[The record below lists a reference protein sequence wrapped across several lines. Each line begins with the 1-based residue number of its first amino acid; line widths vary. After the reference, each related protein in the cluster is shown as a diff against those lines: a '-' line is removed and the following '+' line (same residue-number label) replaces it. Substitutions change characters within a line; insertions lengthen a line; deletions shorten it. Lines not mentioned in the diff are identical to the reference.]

1 MIACLPPPPSSAYRL
16 VEDLQEPMTISSV
29 HRVAM
34 NNFAEEQALLT
45 KLGARGWGRIQHFRN
60 HYNQP
65 WGEHQSAPVSARAVD
80 ALARFVAGAAFPAG
94 IVPSV
99 FLTDQGGLEL
109 CWEDT
114 LGAARQIEFKPDGI
128 EYYIAATGEEGSAGW
143 DRLPDLILQLTVA

>member
-1 MIACLPPPPSSAYRL
+1 MDNL
-16 VEDLQEPMTISSV
+16 E
-29 HRVAM
+29 
-34 NNFAEEQALLT
+34 AERALLT

-80 ALARFVAGAAFPAG
+80 ALTRFVAEATFPAG

-109 CWEDT
+109 CWEDAQ
-114 LGAARQIEFKPDGI
+114 GAARDTARQIEFKPDGI
-128 EYYIAATGEEGSAGW
+128 EYFIAATGEEGSTGW
-143 DRLPDLILQLTVA
+143 DRMPELILQLTVA

>member
-16 VEDLQEPMTISSV
+16 VEDLKESMTISSV

-34 NNFAEEQALLT
+34 DNLAEEQALLD
-45 KLGARGWGRIQHFRN
+45 KLGARGWGRIHHFRN

-65 WGEHQSAPVSARAVD
+65 WGERQGAPVSPRAVD
-80 ALARFVAGAAFPAG
+80 ALTRFVAGASFPVG

-109 CWEDT
+109 CWEDAQ
-114 LGAARQIEFKPDGI
+114 GSARQIEFKPDGI
-128 EYYIAATGEEGSAGW
+128 EFFVAATGEEGSAEW
-143 DRLPDLILQLTVA
+143 DRLSELIHKLSTI